1 MNNRKTRLVSLGLLL
16 ILAFSCPVFAESGAD
31 LRASEQLRSYSMYA
45 TAVGNG
51 RIAITFSVDGN
62 RKMTQIGAE
71 RIVIYYRVG
80 GSWVVADSLDKDDTG
95 MSTGNAYYYGNTI
108 YYNGVSGTDYQI
120 EITIFAE
127 DSSGYDSRTKICD
140 VTA

>member
-1 MNNRKTRLVSLGLLL
+1 
-16 ILAFSCPVFAESGAD
+16 
-31 LRASEQLRSYSMYA
+31 
-45 TAVGNG
+45 
-51 RIAITFSVDGN
+51 
-62 RKMTQIGAE
+62 MTQIGAE